1 MSWLICLVRMPLII
15 AIASINDNHTDFVV
29 DNDQMKDV
37 LDDENND
44 ENHIV
49 EVALVVE
56 EVVPDVYSLGV
67 VEDN

>member
-1 MSWLICLVRMPLII
+1 MPLII

-49 EVALVVE
+49 EVAVVVE